1 MDMLSLELI
10 GVSHAQI
17 PCSLSSGLSPADGR
31 SRSLR
36 SQPEKHWPK
45 SSSPPEQA
53 IRNWVKQDDL
63 DNGRREDGLTTEER
77 SELRRLRRENKKLKI
92 EREILA
98 KDRDTLWVADIT
110 YMPTHAGFLYL
121 SVVID
126 AYSRRVVGRSMAN
139 HLRSELVTDALDMAL
154 GQRKARRGDPSQ
166 RPGVSIHLRGLR
178 QAMQAGRRQSLHGLS
193 RRLI

>member
-1 MDMLSLELI
+1 MDMLPLELI

-36 SQPEKHWPK
+36 SQHEKPYPK

-110 YMPTHAGFLYL
+110 YMSTHAGFLYL

-154 GQRKARRGDPSQ
+154 GQRRPDGVIHHSDQGSQ
-166 RPGVSIHLRGLR
+166 YTSVAFGKRCRQAGVSPSMGSV
-178 QAMQAGRRQSLHGLS
+178 GD
-193 RRLI
+193 